1 MRIQEVIFNT
11 IDNGII
17 ILDENLRVIAW
28 NAWLEIKTDILS
40 ADIIGKNIIDEFSY
54 INEKKLKRKVKTV
67 LVTKNQSFY
76 SVNPHK
82 FLIDIKVDSIT
93 NNIYSSMQ
101 QDITIAPYDLEEKM
115 VCLYIYDKT
124 SLYETNYK
132 LEKLNNKLIELS
144 NRDHLTKVYN
154 RRYFAESSEKM
165 LSLAIREKN
174 PLGIISLDIDFFKK
188 VNDKYGHSVG
198 DEVLVTLAKKL
209 EENIRQS
216 DIVARFG
223 GEEFVILTYNS
234 NLEVL
239 NSIAEKI
246 RNVIENLEIDTD
258 KGVLKIT
265 ASFGIAIYE
274 EQKDNLSIESV
285 LKRADD
291 ALYLAKNSGRNQ
303 VKIA

>member
-1 MRIQEVIFNT
+1 MIINEAIFNT

-17 ILDENLRVIAW
+17 LLDENLKVVAW
-28 NAWLEIKTDILS
+28 NSWLEIKTDILS
-40 ADIIGKNIIDEFSY
+40 ADIVGKNITDEFTY

-82 FLIDIKVDSIT
+82 FLIDIEVDSIT

-101 QDITIAPYDLEEKM
+101 QDITIAPYDLEEKI

-124 SLYETNYK
+124 SLHETNYK
-132 LEKLNNKLIELS
+132 LEKLNKKLIELS

-154 RRYFAESSEKM
+154 RRYFAEFSAKM
-165 LSLAIREKN
+165 LSLSIREKN

-239 NSIAEKI
+239 EKISEKI
-246 RNVIENLEIDTD
+246 RKVIENLEIDTA